1 MKNNSREQ
9 KPPWLKTHHLA
20 GAAHERARRL
30 LAKGGLHT
38 VCREARCPNLW
49 DCFSRDTAAFL
60 ILGNRCTRNCRFCAV
75 AEGIPAPHDPE
86 EPRRVAAAARDL
98 RLDYVVVTSVTRDD
112 LQDGGASSFAATI
125 HEVRALC
132 PGAGIEVLSPDFLGS
147 QEALGTVIA
156 ARPDVLNHNIET
168 VSRLYE
174 TVRPEASYERSLDV
188 LRNSKTRSP
197 ALTTKSGIMLG
208 LGEEPHEV
216 HRTLHDLFDAGCDIL
231 TIGQYLQPTSAALD
245 VSRYVT
251 PEEFD
256 DWNLTARRMGFAA
269 VAAGPHVRSSF
280 RARELHRFA
289 VRSRTL
295 SSPLPSRAN
304 TISSHAGDD

>member
-9 KPPWLKTHHLA
+9 KPHWLKTHHLA

-38 VCREARCPNLW
+38 VCQEARCPNLW

-75 AEGIPAPHDPE
+75 PEGIPAPHDPE
-86 EPRRVAAAARDL
+86 EPRRVAAAVRDL

-125 HEVRALC
+125 HEVRTLR
-132 PGAGIEVLSPDFLGS
+132 PGAGIEVLIPDFLGS
-147 QEALGTVIA
+147 QEALCTVIA
-156 ARPDVLNHNIET
+156 AHPDVLNHNSET

-174 TVRPEASYERSLDV
+174 TVRPEASYPRSLDV
-188 LRNSKTRSP
+188 LRNAKTLSP
-197 ALTTKSGIMLG
+197 TLVTKSGIMLG

-216 HRTLHDLFDAGCDIL
+216 HRTLHDLLDAGCDIL
-231 TIGQYLQPTSAALD
+231 TIGQYLQPTPDALP

-256 DWNLTARRMGFAA
+256 DWGQTARRMGFAA

-280 RARELHRFA
+280 RARELHRLA
-289 VRSRTL
+289 VRLRSS
-295 SSPLPSRAN
+295 SSPVPSHPHVYSPR
-304 TISSHAGDD
+304 GG